1 VVARIVA
8 AVGNVPTQPQLLN
21 YHLRI
26 SSRVEAVTLSKL
38 VAGFFNGAE
47 GHVTAR
53 GFYHDVLEVV
63 ERGNSFW
70 QK

>member
-8 AVGNVPTQPQLLN
+8 AVGNVPTQPQPLN

-47 GHVTAR
+47 GDGHGAT
-53 GFYHDVLEVV
+53 LLP
-63 ERGNSFW
+63 
-70 QK
+70 